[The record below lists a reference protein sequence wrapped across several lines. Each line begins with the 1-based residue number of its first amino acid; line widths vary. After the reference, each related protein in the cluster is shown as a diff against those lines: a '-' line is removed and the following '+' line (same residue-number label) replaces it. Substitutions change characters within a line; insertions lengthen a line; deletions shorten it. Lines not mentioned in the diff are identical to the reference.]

1 MREFLGRRWLKFQG
15 LAWLTAAALLVSCGG
30 GGVESGGT
38 GMSAGYSSGAI
49 TGFGSVVVNGV
60 HFDESTARIHDADGN
75 TLSRD
80 ALRLGMTVE
89 IQSGAIDNTALTAT
103 AQDVNV
109 ISDLLGPVSAVD
121 LTASTMTVLGQ
132 TVRITASTLFDSS
145 LAGGLSAIALGQKVE
160 VYAIFDPVN
169 TVYAARL
176 VLPRSNPDHYTLR
189 GVVSGWDSAQRQFQ
203 MGPATLTY
211 AADAVPAGLANGA
224 TLRLRLSTQADGSGR
239 WVVTTAQP
247 ATYLPADGTEA
258 EIEAVVSS
266 YTSLSNFVV
275 AGVTVDASA
284 AQLNANGLTLA
295 AGVRVEVEGRM
306 QGTVLKATK
315 LELKG
320 SEDSAGGDDSGS
332 GQEFELSGLISG
344 LDTTAQTFVIRTQT
358 VSYAQAAFEPPGT
371 AANLANGLK
380 VEVKGVRS
388 SDGTLVTAS
397 EVKFDD

>member
-1 MREFLGRRWLKFQG
+1 MHEHLFPRRGWLRSLGLLTLG
-15 LAWLTAAALLVSCGG
+15 LALASCG

-60 HFDESTARIHDADGN
+60 HFDESTAHIHDADGN

-89 IQSGAIDNTALTAT
+89 IESGAIDSTALTAT

-121 LTASTMTVLGQ
+121 AAASTVTVLGQ
-132 TVRITASTLFDSS
+132 TVRITASTLFDSA
-145 LAGGLSAIALGQKVE
+145 LAGGLSALGVGQVVE

-169 TVYAARL
+169 RVYAARL
-176 VLPRSNPDHYTLR
+176 LLPRSSPDHYTLR
-189 GVVSGWDSAQRQFQ
+189 GVVSGWNSAARQFQ

-211 AADAVPAGLANGA
+211 PADAVPAGLANGA
-224 TLRLRLSTQADGSGR
+224 TLRLRLSTQVDGSGR
-239 WVVTTAQP
+239 WGVTAAQP
-247 ATYLPADGTEA
+247 ASRLPQDGTEA
-258 EIEAVVSS
+258 EIEAVVSA

-275 AGVTVDASA
+275 AGVAVDASSA
-284 AQLNANGLTLA
+284 TVQSHGLTLA

-320 SEDSAGGDDSGS
+320 SEDSAGGDDSGG
-332 GQEFELSGLISG
+332 GQEFELSGQIGS

-371 AANLANGLK
+371 AANLANGVK

-388 SDGTLVTAS
+388 ADGTLVTAS

>member
-1 MREFLGRRWLKFQG
+1 MNSQHDGGRCAARWAKG
-15 LAWLTAAALLVSCGG
+15 LLSGLLALVVVACGG
-30 GGVESGGT
+30 GVGGQGT
-38 GMSAGYSSGAI
+38 GTFGYSNGAI

-145 LAGGLSAIALGQKVE
+145 LAGGLSALALGQKVE

-189 GVVSGWDSAQRQFQ
+189 GVVSGWNSTQRQFQ
-203 MGPATLTY
+203 MGHGRHRLAHQSASHKGRQT
-211 AADAVPAGLANGA
+211 DAEQ
-224 TLRLRLSTQADGSGR
+224 R
-239 WVVTTAQP
+239 
-247 ATYLPADGTEA
+247 
-258 EIEAVVSS
+258 
-266 YTSLSNFVV
+266 
-275 AGVTVDASA
+275 
-284 AQLNANGLTLA
+284 
-295 AGVRVEVEGRM
+295 
-306 QGTVLKATK
+306 
-315 LELKG
+315 
-320 SEDSAGGDDSGS
+320 
-332 GQEFELSGLISG
+332 
-344 LDTTAQTFVIRTQT
+344 
-358 VSYAQAAFEPPGT
+358 
-371 AANLANGLK
+371 
-380 VEVKGVRS
+380 
-388 SDGTLVTAS
+388 
-397 EVKFDD
+397 

>member
-89 IQSGAIDNTALTAT
+89 IQSGAIDSTALTAT

-239 WVVTTAQP
+239 WVVTTAQS

-266 YTSLSNFVV
+266 YTSLSSFVV

-320 SEDSAGGDDSGS
+320 SEDSAGGDDSGG
-332 GQEFELSGLISG
+332 GQEFELSGQIGS

-397 EVKFDD
+397 EVKLDD

>member
-1 MREFLGRRWLKFQG
+1 MHEHLFPCRGWLRSLGLLTLG
-15 LAWLTAAALLVSCGG
+15 LALASCG

-60 HFDESTARIHDADGN
+60 HFDESTAHIHDADGN

-89 IQSGAIDNTALTAT
+89 IESGAIDSTALTAT

-121 LTASTMTVLGQ
+121 AAASTVTVLGQ
-132 TVRITASTLFDSS
+132 TVRITASTLFDSA
-145 LAGGLSAIALGQKVE
+145 LAGGLSALGVGQVVE

-169 TVYAARL
+169 RVYAARL
-176 VLPRSNPDHYTLR
+176 LLPRSSPDHYTLR
-189 GVVSGWDSAQRQFQ
+189 GVVSGWNSAARQFQ

-211 AADAVPAGLANGA
+211 PADAVPAGLANGA
-224 TLRLRLSTQADGSGR
+224 TLRLRLSTQVDGSGR
-239 WVVTTAQP
+239 WGVTAAQP
-247 ATYLPADGTEA
+247 ASRLPQDGTEA
-258 EIEAVVSS
+258 EIEAVVSA
-266 YTSLSNFVV
+266 YTSLSSFVV
-275 AGVTVDASA
+275 AGVAVDASSA
-284 AQLNANGLTLA
+284 TVQSHGLTLA

-320 SEDSAGGDDSGS
+320 SEDSAGGDDSGG
-332 GQEFELSGLISG
+332 GQEFELSGQIGS

-371 AANLANGLK
+371 AANLANGVK

-388 SDGTLVTAS
+388 ADGTLVTAS

>member
-1 MREFLGRRWLKFQG
+1 MNNHREGGRGIARWTKWL
-15 LAWLTAAALLVSCGG
+15 LAGVVALVVVACGG
-30 GGVESGGT
+30 GVGGQGT
-38 GMSAGYSSGAI
+38 GTFGYASGAI

-60 HFDESTARIHDADGN
+60 HFDESTAHIHDADGN

-80 ALRLGMTVE
+80 VLRLGMTVE
-89 IQSGAIDNTALTAT
+89 IQSGAIDTTALTAT
-103 AQDVNV
+103 AQDVAV

-121 LTASTMTVLGQ
+121 ATASTMTVLGQ

-145 LAGGLSAIALGQKVE
+145 LAGGLSAIALGQVVE

-176 VLPRSNPDHYTLR
+176 VLPRSSPDHYTLR
-189 GVVSGWDSAQRQFQ
+189 GVVSGWNSAARQFQ

-239 WVVTTAQP
+239 WVVTAAQP
-247 ATYLPADGTEA
+247 ASRLPQDGTEA

-275 AGVTVDASA
+275 AGVTVDASSA
-284 AQLNANGLTLA
+284 TVQTHGLTLA

-306 QGTVLKATK
+306 QGTVLKASK

-320 SEDSAGGDDSGS
+320 SEDSAGGDDQGA
-332 GQEFELSGLISG
+332 GQEFELSGQISS
-344 LDTTAQTFVIRTQT
+344 LDTSAMTFVIRSQT
-358 VSYAQAAFEPPGT
+358 VSYAQASFENGT

-388 SDGTLVTAS
+388 ANGTLVTAS